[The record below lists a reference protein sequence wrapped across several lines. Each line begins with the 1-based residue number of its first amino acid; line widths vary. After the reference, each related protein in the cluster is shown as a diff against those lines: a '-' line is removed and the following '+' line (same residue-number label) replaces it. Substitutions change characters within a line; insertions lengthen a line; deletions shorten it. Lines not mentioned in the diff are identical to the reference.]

1 MIENKFSKAITLTAS
16 VITAVLLVG
25 LIVVPAS
32 PASYGQPSREGNVVH
47 SDGDYGKVVI
57 CHVPPGNPQNRHT
70 LTVDASAVPAHMA
83 HGDSLG
89 PCP

>member
-1 MIENKFSKAITLTAS
+1 MTSIKFSKVTTLASAALTA
-16 VITAVLLVG
+16 TLLAALL
-25 LIVVPAS
+25 LIPAS
-32 PASYGQPSREGNVVH
+32 QFSYGQPNQGGTAIPNQ
-47 SDGDYGKVVI
+47 GDYGKVVI